1 MRAFSPATLRPRRS
15 KPLFIHSQLY
25 FVPNASLC
33 IPENAPHLFLSYFD
47 ERSMIRYSYQLT
59 DFRHWLSNFGNLLH
73 LPVIG
78 GRLKFPPDLGAGF
91 IHAVH
96 VSDGYSFVVMD
107 FMLNDDLVF
116 FRQAST
122 PKGLS
127 LFFGPSPHLSSTA
140 SEEELSFARETRV
153 KCIGLFFPETFL
165 RRHIRK
171 DIFAS
176 LLDYA
181 ENPPANTSRE
191 PIAFEYRSVLEDIHG
206 ADADSPL
213 LHLQLHNR
221 IQLLTERYLH
231 SFLTKANFPLPD
243 GKTWVREKE
252 KDLEALKGIVQIL
265 SDSALSKFPS
275 IDTLSHTAKMSS
287 TKLKTRFKQIYG
299 MKLYEFYN
307 RNRLEQ
313 AREMLKSGNYSVKQ
327 VGINIGFSNLSNFAK
342 AFRKEF
348 GILPKEILKNR

>member
-1 MRAFSPATLRPRRS
+1 
-15 KPLFIHSQLY
+15 
-25 FVPNASLC
+25 
-33 IPENAPHLFLSYFD
+33 
-47 ERSMIRYSYQLT
+47 RSMIRYSYQLT
-59 DFRHWLSNFGNLLH
+59 DFRHWLSDFGNLLH

-78 GRLKFPPDLGAGF
+78 GKLEFPPDLGEGS

-107 FMLNDDLVF
+107 FILKDDLVF
-116 FRQAST
+116 FRQGSSPA
-122 PKGLS
+122 GLT
-127 LFFGPSPHLSSTA
+127 LFFSPSPQLSSTA
-140 SEEELSFARETRV
+140 SEEVLSFAPNARV
-153 KCIGLFFPETFL
+153 KRTGLFFPETFL

-171 DIFAS
+171 DIFDS

-181 ENPPANTSRE
+181 QNPPGGTSRE

-206 ADADSPL
+206 ADTGSPL
-213 LHLQLHNR
+213 VHLQLHNR
-221 IQLLTERYLH
+221 IQLLTEKYLH
-231 SFLTKANFPLPD
+231 SFLTKANFPLPN
-243 GKTWVREKE
+243 GKTWLKEKE

-265 SDSALSKFPS
+265 SDSALNKFPS
-275 IDTLSHTAKMSS
+275 IDTLSHTARMSS

>member
-1 MRAFSPATLRPRRS
+1 
-15 KPLFIHSQLY
+15 
-25 FVPNASLC
+25 VC
-33 IPENAPHLFLSYFD
+33 IPENDPHGFVSYFD
-47 ERSMIRYSYQLT
+47 DRSMIRYSYQLT
-59 DFRHWLSNFGNLLH
+59 DFRHWLSDFGNLLN
-73 LPVIG
+73 LPVNG
-78 GRLKFPPDLGAGF
+78 GMLEFPPDLGEGF
-91 IHAVH
+91 IHAVQ
-96 VSDGYSFVVMD
+96 VADGYSFVIMD

-116 FRQAST
+116 YRRDSS
-122 PKGLS
+122 PPGLL
-127 LFFGPSPHLSSTA
+127 LFFSASPHLSSTA
-140 SEEELSFARETRV
+140 CEEELSFPRSSRV
-153 KCIGLFFPETFL
+153 KRVGLFFPETFL

-171 DIFAS
+171 DILAC
-176 LLDYA
+176 LLQYA
-181 ENPPANTSRE
+181 GNPPANTSRE

-206 ADADSPL
+206 ADTDSPL
-213 LHLQLHNR
+213 HQLLLHNR
-221 IQLLTERYLH
+221 IQLLAEKYLH
-231 SFLTKANFPLPD
+231 SFLTKVNFPLPE
-243 GKTWVREKE
+243 GKTWIKEKE

-265 SDSALSKFPS
+265 SDSALNKFPS
-275 IDTLSHTAKMSS
+275 IDTLSRAAMMSS